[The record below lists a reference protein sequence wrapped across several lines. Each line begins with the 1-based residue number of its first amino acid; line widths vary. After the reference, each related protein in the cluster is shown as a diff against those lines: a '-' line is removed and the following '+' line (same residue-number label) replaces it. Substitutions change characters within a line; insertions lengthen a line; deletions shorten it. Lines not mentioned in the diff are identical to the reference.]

1 MYSDEPHISQ
11 LPLKLR
17 RATKIYAEDINGGF
31 KESCLCLGGMSGK
44 VDKMNETSAALGII
58 GRRSIGEKLQNIQS

>member
-17 RATKIYAEDINGGF
+17 RATKIYVEDINGGF

-44 VDKMNETSAALGII
+44 VDKMNETSAALL
-58 GRRSIGEKLQNIQS
+58 EL